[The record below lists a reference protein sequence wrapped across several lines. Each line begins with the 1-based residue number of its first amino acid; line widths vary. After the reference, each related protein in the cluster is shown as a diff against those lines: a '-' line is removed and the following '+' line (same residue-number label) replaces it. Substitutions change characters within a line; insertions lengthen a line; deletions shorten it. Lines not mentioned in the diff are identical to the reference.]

1 MLLITCS
8 PATPDEPCGK
18 GKESMASSIMQA
30 GIGIA
35 AMALVPVLAAAGARP
50 CGAGEDK
57 QIESG
62 ATRTGKERLGGKSSD
77 EQRVDNCKVP
87 PDLRGSKPR
96 PEQCRAGADPAPT
109 R

>member
-1 MLLITCS
+1 
-8 PATPDEPCGK
+8 
-18 GKESMASSIMQA
+18 MASSIMQA
-30 GIGIA
+30 GIRIV
-35 AMALVPVLAAAGARP
+35 AMALVPVLATAGVRP

-57 QIESG
+57 QIEGG

-87 PDLRGSKPR
+87 PELRGPQLR
-96 PEQCRAGADPAPT
+96 PDQCRAGADPAPM

>member
-1 MLLITCS
+1 
-8 PATPDEPCGK
+8 
-18 GKESMASSIMQA
+18 MASSIMQA
-30 GIGIA
+30 GIRIL
-35 AMALVPVLAAAGARP
+35 AMALVPVLAAAGPRP

-62 ATRTGKERLGGKSSD
+62 ATRTGKERLGGKASD

-87 PDLRGSKPR
+87 IDLRGPKPR
-96 PEQCRAGADPAPT
+96 SDQCRDRVDTAVP

>member
-1 MLLITCS
+1 
-8 PATPDEPCGK
+8 
-18 GKESMASSIMQA
+18 MASSIMQA
-30 GIGIA
+30 GIRIV
-35 AMALVPVLAAAGARP
+35 AMALVPVLTATGARP

-62 ATRTGKERLGGKSSD
+62 PTRTGKERLGGKASD

-87 PDLRGSKPR
+87 IDLRGSKPR
-96 PEQCRAGADPAPT
+96 PDQCRDGVDVAVP

>member
-1 MLLITCS
+1 
-8 PATPDEPCGK
+8 
-18 GKESMASSIMQA
+18 MASSIMQA
-30 GIGIA
+30 GIRIV

-62 ATRTGKERLGGKSSD
+62 ATRTGKERLGGKASD

-87 PDLRGSKPR
+87 IDLRGSKPR
-96 PEQCRAGADPAPT
+96 PDQCRDGVDVAVP

>member
-1 MLLITCS
+1 MR
-8 PATPDEPCGK
+8 
-18 GKESMASSIMQA
+18 KELMASSIMEA
-30 GIGIA
+30 WIRIVA
-35 AMALVPVLAAAGARP
+35 IALVPVLAAAGARP

-57 QIESG
+57 QIIESS

-87 PDLRGSKPR
+87 PELRGPKPR
-96 PEQCRAGADPAPT
+96 PDQCRAGADPDPT